1 MSTFSKKPLANFEN
15 PVKYI
20 KSVSDK
26 AKSRI
31 HGYRNKI
38 IFDTNTD
45 MFIGIGMIKLDAPGE
60 QKEREIFVVQ
70 SSQKENVKKYLAVEL
85 YNYFE
90 QESWLNESNCD
101 KDFKNDILWIIQ
113 GGCDANHYKNTRL
126 ICTIFR
132 ENMF

>member
-1 MSTFSKKPLANFEN
+1 
-15 PVKYI
+15 
-20 KSVSDK
+20 
-26 AKSRI
+26 
-31 HGYRNKI
+31 
-38 IFDTNTD
+38 
-45 MFIGIGMIKLDAPGE
+45 MIKLDAPGE

-132 ENMF
+132 EKMF